1 MLPKVGAALKE
12 FVAPVSAT
20 SQRRVEQHDR
30 QKEQRQKQSHGQSPG
45 QSNDKSKDQPK
56 EQLAKVIPFPTQA
69 GLTPKAQTAL
79 APQSP
84 APLATPA
91 KQPEQ
96 SVTQTV
102 MQLLTLF
109 SQQRLVLLRWFGKK
123 TYEASARG
131 NKKGATLRKGTIL
144 DDKAQ

>member
-12 FVAPVSAT
+12 FVAPVAAA

-30 QKEQRQKQSHGQSPG
+30 PPQQRQKQLPG
-45 QSNDKSKDQPK
+45 KSKEQSKEQPK
-56 EQLAKVIPFPTQA
+56 EQTKDQGAKVIPFPSQA
-69 GLTPKAQTAL
+69 GLAPKAQTAL
-79 APQSP
+79 APKPPVNTAAQS
-84 APLATPA
+84 
-91 KQPEQ
+91 EQ

-123 TYEASARG
+123 TYEASAHG
-131 NKKGATLRKGTIL
+131 SKKGATLRKGTIL